1 MQIYHSYIFVNLH
14 LSIHIYFTRRYAYEA
29 SDEEMSE
36 TKLAEHTVATIHA
49 LEARQLTGAVT
60 APAPF
65 FVAVGF
71 HKPHGTLS
79 LSLSVCLSVTISLCR
94 SLSHCLCRCSPMDST
109 QALLG
114 LLSEPHSNTRAAPLQ
129 ANRRPQHRHA
139 V

>member
-49 LEARQLTGAVT
+49 LEARQLTGAMT

-79 LSLSVCLSVTISLCR
+79 LSFCVPLCHYLSVSFSVTL
-94 SLSHCLCRCSPMDST
+94 SLSLQSHGQHPST
-109 QALLG
+109 TGTTIRTTQ
-114 LLSEPHSNTRAAPLQ
+114 
-129 ANRRPQHRHA
+129 
-139 V
+139 